1 MNTANICERFVNCS
15 PKQDTYSRKGVRPP
29 MRVSTK
35 AKRLLPEESPNPA
48 RAKRGDDCTGSITQ
62 EYGPSYFPTTNE
74 SKSPLMTGSLLSWHT
89 YSQPLACR
97 LQSLFL

>member
-1 MNTANICERFVNCS
+1 MNTAKICERFVNCS

-35 AKRLLPEESPNPA
+35 ERDCSPRSLESCESEAGRRLHRQYN
-48 RAKRGDDCTGSITQ
+48 Q

-74 SKSPLMTGSLLSWHT
+74 SKSPMMTGSLLSWHT